1 MATLE
6 QLEKALRNAD
16 AAGDVPAAKRLAS
29 EIVKMRGSA
38 GQQQKPASSAMATVE
53 DGARGGARGLGEGVI
68 GMAGMFGDAVN
79 TSEGLARGVADYFGA
94 PEWVQDAAGQTTRL
108 MSGPFRN
115 APTSQQIA
123 QPITDAT
130 RPEGG
135 KSFLEYEPEGMAGEV
150 AQTGMQ
156 MLPGAAMGPGGWLP
170 KLGGWLGA
178 TGGAET
184 LSRLVD
190 KDSAAAPYLKAGG
203 AFLGGGI
210 GAGLTDYL
218 TMKIPPDMTRR
229 SAALLKSVLPDEY
242 RGQADDFATYQG
254 LGPEAR
260 VLDAGPSTVG
270 MAQGIAVHPSKS
282 ADDIINTLTAR
293 NDTRSTRL
301 QSASKDAF
309 GRGRDPELRK
319 RTIMKAALRKAGP
332 LYDDAIE
339 NAPAL
344 PAKMDEILSVGVE
357 KSIAGLSEE
366 RRMGM
371 MKLYDKLDDALNP
384 SANGPDPQLTASRIR
399 DLRQELDAKI
409 VYDAQGMANL
419 NSADRTMQSVYKDM
433 RGKIDD
439 ILKNR
444 LGFTEPDRI
453 VSKANRNKEAIDFGY
468 DLLEGGKSARSPQA
482 TRVEGRNLDPRFVKE
497 GAAARVS
504 NAMGTQANDLSALKN
519 KLGGE
524 SGWNREK
531 LSDLFGPE
539 AVQKAT
545 KAVDVESTFAQNYA
559 DVTRGSQTARR
570 SAAAKM
576 VDGADAPMFSRQDTA
591 TGLALSGGAKL
602 VNALVNRVAKNM
614 SQTNRDALTK
624 ALLKKG
630 PEGLELMRA
639 LAKMSS
645 PTSTALVQALL
656 ASGGATSGARVGTG
670 QVASPAGR

>member
-1 MATLE
+1 MAELTIE
-6 QLEKALRNAD
+6 QKRALAIAKARRLRAESEKTV
-16 AAGDVPAAKRLAS
+16 G
-29 EIVKMRGSA
+29 
-38 GQQQKPASSAMATVE
+38 SAMATVE

-68 GMAGMFGDAVN
+68 GMAGMFGDAVDA
-79 TSEGLARGVADYFGA
+79 SEGVARGVAGYFNA
-94 PEWVQDAAGQTTRL
+94 PEWVQDVAGQTTRAL
-108 MSGPFRN
+108 AGPFRN

-123 QPITDAT
+123 QPIKDAT

-135 KSFLEYEPEGMAGEV
+135 QSFLEYEPEGMAGEV

-156 MLPGAAMGPGGWLP
+156 MLPGAIMGPSGLAA
-170 KLGGWLGA
+170 KIGGWLGA

-203 AFLGGGI
+203 AFLGGGL
-210 GAGLTDYL
+210 GAGLTDFL
-218 TMKIPPDMTRR
+218 TMKVPPDMTRR
-229 SAALLKSVLPDEY
+229 AAALLKSALPDEY
-242 RGQADDFATYQG
+242 RGQADDFATYQK

-270 MAQGIAVHPSKS
+270 MAQGVVVSPGKN
-282 ADDIINTLTAR
+282 ADEILNTLTAR

-301 QSASKDAF
+301 QDAAKDAF

-384 SANGPDPQLTASRIR
+384 SANGPDPQLTASRIW

-409 VYDAQGMANL
+409 VHDAQGMANL

-453 VSKANRNKEAIDFGY
+453 VFEANRNKDAIDFGY

-497 GAAARVS
+497 GVAARVS

-519 KLGGE
+519 KLGGDN
-524 SGWNREK
+524 GWNREK
-531 LSDLFGPE
+531 LVDQFGPD
-539 AVQKAT
+539 AVKKAAS
-545 KAVDVESTFAQNYA
+545 AVDVESTFAQNYA
-559 DVTRGSQTARR
+559 DVARNSQTARR
-570 SAAAKM
+570 AAAAKL
-576 VDGADAPMFSRQDTA
+576 VDGTDAPTFSGQDTM
-591 TGLALSGGAKL
+591 TGLALSGGARM
-602 VNALVNRVAKNM
+602 VNALVKSVAKNM
-614 SQTNRDALTK
+614 SQTNKDALTK

-645 PTSTALVQALL
+645 PTSTALIQALL

-670 QVASPAGR
+670 QMASPAGR